1 MKRPSQGFPQSTLD
15 AEVQDFFVQYDSI
28 PIYVASFSS
37 CAFGYEDTGT
47 SRNVLIAVTD
57 VPKPAGSKGANLQG
71 VLPGEGKA
79 HCAVL
84 VAIVFPAVPD
94 GLS

>member
-1 MKRPSQGFPQSTLD
+1 MQKCKISLFSMI
-15 AEVQDFFVQYDSI
+15 VI
-28 PIYVASFSS
+28 PIYVASLSS
-37 CAFGYEDTGT
+37 WAFEYEDTGT

-57 VPKPAGSKGANLQG
+57 VPKPAGTKEANLQG

-79 HCAVL
+79 RCAVL
-84 VAIVFPAVPD
+84 VAIVPD